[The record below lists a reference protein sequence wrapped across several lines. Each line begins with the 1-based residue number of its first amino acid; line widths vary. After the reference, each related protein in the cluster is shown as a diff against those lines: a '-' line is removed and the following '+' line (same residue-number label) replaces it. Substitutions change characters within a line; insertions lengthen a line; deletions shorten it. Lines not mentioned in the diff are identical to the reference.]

1 LSQWIAVTA
10 ALVGALVFGISAVA
24 EQRGTK
30 HVEKQKTLSP
40 KIFLGLVKQPVWLLG
55 VGGLIAGF
63 ILQVVALRFGSLALV
78 EPILVG
84 DLVFA
89 VLISAYLRG
98 SRDPAIFGGVAACTI
113 GVVGFLAVARPSGG
127 NPDDGLDTFI
137 PLAIGY
143 GVVLTSCL
151 TVARRSA
158 RLRPLALAL
167 ATGVSYGT
175 TAFLIKLVTAEADTM
190 PHLFTT
196 WPLYAVAIVAPLGFL
211 LNQNAYQQGTIVAPV
226 LAIIT
231 SSDPLWAIL
240 LAGLLLDEKLAST
253 PMAIV
258 GEMAALILMTTGVI
272 VIARHSPQAATAGP
286 GPQTAAPLAVRL
298 TPERNP
304 NRDPRS
310 RRECRRPAGTCHR

>member
-30 HVEKQKTLSP
+30 HVETRETLSP
-40 KIFLGLVKQPVWLLG
+40 MILLDLARQPVWVLG

-63 ILQVVALRFGSLALV
+63 VLQIVALHFGSLALV

-89 VLISAYLRG
+89 VLISAFLRG
-98 SRDPAIFGGVAACTI
+98 SHDPAVFGGVAACTI

-127 NPDDGLDTFI
+127 NPDDGLGTVI
-137 PLAIGY
+137 PLVIGY
-143 GVVLTSCL
+143 GVVLIGCL
-151 TVARRSA
+151 AVARRSK
-158 RLRPLALAL
+158 RLRPFALAL

-175 TAFLIKLVTAEADTM
+175 TAFLIKLVNTEADTL
-190 PHLFTT
+190 PHLFST

-211 LNQNAYQQGTIVAPV
+211 LNQNAYQQGSIVAPV

-231 SSDPLWAIL
+231 SSDPLWSIL
-240 LAGLLLDEKLAST
+240 LAGLLLNEKLAGG
-253 PMAIV
+253 PAAIA
-258 GEMAALILMTTGVI
+258 GETLALILMIGGVI
-272 VIARHSPQAATAGP
+272 VIARHSPQATAP
-286 GPQTAAPLAVRL
+286 VP
-298 TPERNP
+298 
-304 NRDPRS
+304 D
-310 RRECRRPAGTCHR
+310 REPVST